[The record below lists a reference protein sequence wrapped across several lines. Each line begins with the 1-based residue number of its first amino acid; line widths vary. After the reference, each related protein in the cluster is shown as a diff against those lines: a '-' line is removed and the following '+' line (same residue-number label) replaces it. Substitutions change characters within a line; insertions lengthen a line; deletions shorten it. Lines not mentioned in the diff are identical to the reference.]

1 MQILPKI
8 VTVPAH
14 LLHPTTMFAA
24 ISLLLSSI
32 PLLLTA
38 TVSATWVYKYG
49 YALLLSEAGGYETS
63 RRSRVAATVGVV
75 LSILIMELVLAEVC
89 GWFDPA
95 TNLVWWNMIMPVTLT
110 FIVVLV
116 PALQLHMWLS
126 TLLPSVV
133 SVVATTALCMC
144 SWLFLFYK
152 IGAQLPLH
160 GDERVLN
167 LFNSD
172 WSIFSRSLLQ
182 EVSGRVAFIG
192 VSAIA
197 LLSGFGAVSSPYNAF
212 FAKNKYVSAA
222 LINRTEAAIDHVS
235 TLLAEKT
242 PQVAITTS
250 QSSTSIVSRFMDSM
264 RNGKNEEETEIEML
278 GKVKKDLEKELSDLQ
293 ETSRRNQ
300 LAQTSWGKLW
310 NLANLVFSVY
320 CVYRLFNVI
329 IINNP
334 YFRRANLASFL
345 NFYSSAEHVPE
356 TDALAITLA
365 HVFSFIYPKTDIG
378 SLTRQVSFFLTFFL
392 LLGSF
397 SAAYRTINTFKKAFP
412 WLPSH
417 LANPHVFILFLV
429 QILGTYVIAS
439 AVMIRSNLPNEM
451 SSAISTALGAPLD
464 VGFVETWFDSLFLL
478 VCILTAAALIFVRAE
493 RDLDDGD
500 VIMESKFV

>member
-1 MQILPKI
+1 
-8 VTVPAH
+8 
-14 LLHPTTMFAA
+14 MFAA

-38 TVSATWVYKYG
+38 SVSATWVYKYG
-49 YALLLSEAGGYETS
+49 YPLLLSDASSQSES
-63 RRSRVAATVGVV
+63 SSSKKRSRITATVGVV
-75 LSILIMELVLAEVC
+75 LSVLIMELVLAEVC

-95 TNLVWWNMIMPVTLT
+95 TTLSWWKMIMPVTLA
-110 FIVVLV
+110 FIVVVV
-116 PALQLHMWLS
+116 PALQLHMLFS
-126 TLLPSVV
+126 TLLASQLTVGLI
-133 SVVATTALCMC
+133 TTFYLV

-152 IGAQLPLH
+152 LGAQLPLH

-172 WSIFSRSLLQ
+172 WSNFSRSLLQ

-197 LLSGFGAVSSPYNAF
+197 VLSGFGAVSSPYNAF
-212 FAKNKYVSAA
+212 LAKSKYVSPAV
-222 LINRTEAAIDHVS
+222 ISRTEAAIDHVS
-235 TLLAEKT
+235 VLLAEKT

-264 RNGKNEEETEIEML
+264 RNGKNEQETEIEML
-278 GKVKKDLEKELSDLQ
+278 GKVKQDLEKELAELQ
-293 ETSRRNQ
+293 ETARLNSI
-300 LAQTSWGKLW
+300 AETTYGKMW
-310 NLANLVFSVY
+310 NMANLVFSLY
-320 CVYRLFNVI
+320 CVYRLFNVVV
-329 IINNP
+329 INNP

-345 NFYSSAEHVPE
+345 NFSTPQSVHVTE

-365 HVFSFIYPKTDIG
+365 HMFSYVYSKTDIE
-378 SLTRQVSFFLTFFL
+378 SITRQVSFFLTACL

-417 LANPHVFILFLV
+417 LTNPHVFVLFLV
-429 QILGTYVIAS
+429 QVLGTYVIATT
-439 AVMIRSNLPNEM
+439 VMIRSNLPNEM

-478 VCILTAAALIFVRAE
+478 VCILTAAALIFVSSE

>member
-1 MQILPKI
+1 
-8 VTVPAH
+8 
-14 LLHPTTMFAA
+14 MFAA

-38 TVSATWVYKYG
+38 SISAIWVYKYG
-49 YALLLSEAGGYETS
+49 YPLLLSDASSQSESSYS
-63 RRSRVAATVGVV
+63 KKRSRITATMGVV

-95 TNLVWWNMIMPVTLT
+95 TTLSWWKMIMPVTLA
-110 FIVVLV
+110 FIVVVV
-116 PALQLHMWLS
+116 PALQLHMLFS
-126 TLLPSVV
+126 TLLTSQLSVGL
-133 SVVATTALCMC
+133 ATASCLF

-152 IGAQLPLH
+152 LGAQLPLH

-172 WSIFSRSLLQ
+172 WSNFSRSLLQ

-197 LLSGFGAVSSPYNAF
+197 VLSGFGAVSSPYNVF
-212 FAKNKYVSAA
+212 LAKSKYVSPAV
-222 LINRTEAAIDHVS
+222 ISRTEAAIDHVS
-235 TLLAEKT
+235 VLLAEKT

-264 RNGKNEEETEIEML
+264 RSGKNEQETEIEML
-278 GKVKKDLEKELSDLQ
+278 GKVKQDLEKELAELQ
-293 ETSRRNQ
+293 ETARLNS
-300 LAQTSWGKLW
+300 LAETTYGKMW
-310 NLANLVFSVY
+310 NMANLVFSLY
-320 CVYRLFNVI
+320 CVYRLFNVVV
-329 IINNP
+329 INNP
-334 YFRRANLASFL
+334 YFRRANLSSFL
-345 NFYSSAEHVPE
+345 NFSTPQPVHVTE

-365 HVFSFIYPKTDIG
+365 HMLSYVYSKTDIE
-378 SLTRQVSFFLTFFL
+378 SITRQVSFFLTACL

-412 WLPSH
+412 WLPPH
-417 LANPHVFILFLV
+417 LTNPHVFVLFLV
-429 QILGTYVIAS
+429 QVLGTYVIATT
-439 AVMIRSNLPNEM
+439 VMIRSNLPNEM

-478 VCILTAAALIFVRAE
+478 VCILTAAALIFVSAE